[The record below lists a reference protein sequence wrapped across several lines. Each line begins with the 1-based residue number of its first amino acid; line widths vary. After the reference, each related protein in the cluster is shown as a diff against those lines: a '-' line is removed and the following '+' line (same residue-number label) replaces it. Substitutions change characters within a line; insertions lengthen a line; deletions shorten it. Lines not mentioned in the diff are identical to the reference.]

1 MKGKILYI
9 SAIIALMAVM
19 GCSKSPEQG
28 NEQSNSAISRPKTE
42 ITKENKTPKVDN
54 DLTELSGI
62 MAYSQVSNILNNPEE
77 YYGKTMRIKG
87 KFNMQTDEVTG
98 NTYYFCIIADATE
111 CCAEGMEFTPAD
123 KSIQLPDIDREITVT
138 GVFDLYE
145 DNGYKFFHIADVVIE

>member
-1 MKGKILYI
+1 M
-9 SAIIALMAVM
+9 ARAPTDVIATTASPFNFTFCPAL
-19 GCSKSPEQG
+19 SK
-28 NEQSNSAISRPKTE
+28 NIAHTTVIA
-42 ITKENKTPKVDN
+42 ITKGV
-54 DLTELSGI
+54 LF
-62 MAYSQVSNILNNPEE
+62 V
-77 YYGKTMRIKG
+77 

-145 DNGYKFFHIADVVIE
+145 DNGYKFFHIADAVIE